1 MKPSLHSARADERAE
16 GGVLR
21 ARESVPVDLAAT
33 WSRVGPALSG
43 WLLPFV
49 LVVYLALKGGG
60 YDEVIR
66 GEVGIAIWWIV
77 LLGALVG
84 VLPVARISRAGW
96 VGLGLFAAFWAWMAL
111 GITWSGNSER
121 SVAEV
126 ARLAMYVGVFALA
139 LSVQGRDGLRR
150 TVNALAAAISVVG
163 ALALLSRLHP
173 SSFPHND
180 LPAFIPDARS
190 RLNYPLNY
198 WNGLAAFMAM
208 GIPLVLATA
217 NRARHLPFQAL
228 AAAAVPV
235 MALTAYYT
243 LSRGGAI
250 EVAAGLVVLL
260 ALHPRRLTLLP
271 SMVLAGAGSAIVI
284 AAAAQRDALESG
296 LQNSAGQS
304 QGNEMLAVV
313 LVVCAGVALLQVAIG
328 LAIRNRSRLRVSR
341 RVALPALV
349 VTAVAA
355 IAIALAAGLPGYAS
369 DQWQEFK
376 APGSPGNASPDR
388 FASSSGNGRYQLWET
403 AVDANKTDPLKG
415 IGPGTYEY
423 FWAQHGTLPGFVV
436 NAHSLYL
443 ESLGELGIIGLILIV
458 SFLIWVLATGAIRS
472 FSASRD
478 RTMYAG
484 ATAAVAAFAVAAGV
498 DWVWQIAVIPVVL
511 LLLAGAILRSRR
523 RSSGAADREHPLVPR
538 VVLGVVALIALVA
551 IAIPLA
557 STEAVR
563 ASQDQFRSQNL
574 GGALD
579 DAQTAA
585 NIQPYSATASLQQ
598 ALVLEAQGDF
608 DGALTAAEAATSDGS
623 VDWRNWLVLSRIQAE
638 RGNVSASVAAY
649 KHAKSLNPRSPLFEQ

>member
-1 MKPSLHSARADERAE
+1 MTPPFHSAEEGAE

-21 ARESVPVDLAAT
+21 ARQPASFDLAAA
-33 WSRVGPALSG
+33 WSRIGPAIGS
-43 WLLPFV
+43 WLLPFA

-84 VLPVARISRAGW
+84 ILPVARISRAGW
-96 VGLGLFAAFWAWMAL
+96 VGLGLIAAFWAWMAL
-111 GITWSGNSER
+111 GITWSDNAER

-126 ARLAMYVGVFALA
+126 ARIATYAGVFALA

-150 TVNALAAAISVVG
+150 TVGALGAAVSVVA

-173 SSFPHND
+173 SWFPHND
-180 LPAFIPDARS
+180 LPQYIPDARS

-217 NRARHLPFQAL
+217 NRARHLPLQAL

-235 MALTAYYT
+235 MAVTAYYT
-243 LSRGGAI
+243 LSRGGVI
-250 EVAAGLVVLL
+250 EVATGLIVLL

-271 SMVLAGAGSAIVI
+271 TMLVAGAGSAIVI
-284 AAAAQRDALESG
+284 AAAAQRDALENG
-296 LQNSAGQS
+296 LNSSAAHS
-304 QGNEMLAVV
+304 QGNEMFAIV
-313 LVVCAGVALLQVAIG
+313 LVVVAGVALLQVAIG
-328 LAIRNRSRLRVSR
+328 LATRDRYRLRVSR
-341 RVALPALV
+341 RVALPALA

-355 IAIALAAGLPGYAS
+355 IAIALAAGFPGYVS

-376 APGSPGNASPDR
+376 APGSPGNSSPDR
-388 FASSSGNGRYQLWET
+388 FASSSGNGRYQLWQA
-403 AVDANKTDPLKG
+403 AVDANQTDPVKG

-423 FWAQHGTLPGFVV
+423 FWAQHGKLPGFVV

-443 ESLGELGIIGLILIV
+443 ESLGELGIVGLILIV
-458 SFLIWVLATGAIRS
+458 SFLTWVLATGAIRA

-478 RTMYAG
+478 RTVYAG
-484 ATAAVAAFAVAAGV
+484 ATAAAAAFAVAAGV
-498 DWVWQIAVIPVVL
+498 DWVWQIAVIPVAL

-523 RSSGAADREHPLVPR
+523 RSSEVAITERPLAARLIMA
-538 VVLGVVALIALVA
+538 GVALIGLVA

-563 ASQDQFRSQNL
+563 ASQEQFRSQNL
-574 GGALD
+574 TGALD
-579 DAQTAA
+579 EARTAD
-585 NIQPYSATASLQQ
+585 NLQPYSATASLQE
-598 ALVLEAQGDF
+598 ALVLEAQGNF
-608 DGALTAAEAATSDGS
+608 DEALAAAKSAASEGS
-623 VDWRNWLVLSRIQAE
+623 ADWRNWLVLSRIQAE
-638 RGNVSASVAAY
+638 LGNVDPSIAAY
-649 KHAKSLNPRSPLFEQ
+649 KKAKSLNPRSPLFTQ